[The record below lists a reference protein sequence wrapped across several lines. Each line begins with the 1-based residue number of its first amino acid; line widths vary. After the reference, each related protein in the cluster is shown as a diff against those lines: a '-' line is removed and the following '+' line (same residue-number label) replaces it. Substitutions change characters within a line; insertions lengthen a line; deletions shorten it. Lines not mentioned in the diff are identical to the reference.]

1 MRVLLWPLLFPGLL
15 LFSNLALGHPGGVDR
30 HGGHTDRSN
39 GHYHCHREPCQSAQ
53 QQQQDALDEARQQG
67 RAFSLLYD
75 RRDWPHWRDEDGNC
89 RDTRAEVLIQSS
101 RVPVTYRDARQ
112 CVVDSGEWLDPYSGQ
127 LIYQAAELD
136 IDHLV
141 PLKHAHGHGGNNWPL
156 RRREAFANDIDNL
169 LPVSASLNRTKGS
182 SSPDQWLPPDRS
194 YWCEYGRRWQ
204 TVKQR
209 YALMVTPPELA
220 ALNGLMQTC
229 PRISSA
235 P

>member
-1 MRVLLWPLLFPGLL
+1 MRALLWLLLFP
-15 LFSNLALGHPGGVDR
+15 SLALAHPGGVDR
-30 HGGHTDRSN
+30 HGGHTDRSS
-39 GHYHCHREPCQSAQ
+39 GQYHCHGEPCQSAQ
-53 QQQQDALDEARQQG
+53 QQQQDALKEARQQG

-75 RRDWPHWRDEDGNC
+75 RRDWPHWRDQDGNC
-89 RDTRAEVLIQSS
+89 RDTRAEVLIRNS
-101 RVPVTYRDARQ
+101 RVPVTYRDAQQ

-127 LIYQAAELD
+127 LIYLAADLD

-141 PLKHAHGHGGNNWPL
+141 P
-156 RRREAFANDIDNL
+156 
-169 LPVSASLNRTKGS
+169 VSAALNRTKGS

-209 YALMVTPPELA
+209 YALMVTPPEQTA
-220 ALNGLMQTC
+220 VNGLMQTC
-229 PRISSA
+229 PRVSSA